1 MYDSSFWLFSE
12 FPIPDPSLDN
22 SKELIELSKNIYQET
37 NLEKEQNLKDKLDQL
52 VFKAFQLN

>member
-1 MYDSSFWLFSE
+1 MKQYVE
-12 FPIPDPSLDN
+12 AFPIPDPSLDN